1 MDQQAARLPSSAA
14 NLVPLLKLLSDC
26 TAVVGAQARGSCFTL
41 RACNAKA
48 CIIQLSK
55 NDPFLSGGQY
65 K

>member
-41 RACNAKA
+41 RALTGCAGA
-48 CIIQLSK
+48 
-55 NDPFLSGGQY
+55 PVRRRAGG
-65 K
+65 